1 MEKTPQSFKDAVK
14 LIALFQVVLEQMDT
28 LKGTKLYKQ
37 KIKKQMNSLESS
49 IESTIL
55 MPLKSLDNTD
65 ESLFTRIQSNLEM
78 IMDMDT
84 EELAQLKVVVKEVRE
99 DNESI

>member
-14 LIALFQVVLEQMDT
+14 LIALFQVVLEQMDL

-37 KIKKQMNSLESS
+37 KIKKQMNALESS
-49 IESTIL
+49 IESAIL
-55 MPLKSLDNTD
+55 MPLKSLDNAD

-84 EELAQLKVVVKEVRE
+84 EELAQLKVVIQEVRE
-99 DNESI
+99 ENESI